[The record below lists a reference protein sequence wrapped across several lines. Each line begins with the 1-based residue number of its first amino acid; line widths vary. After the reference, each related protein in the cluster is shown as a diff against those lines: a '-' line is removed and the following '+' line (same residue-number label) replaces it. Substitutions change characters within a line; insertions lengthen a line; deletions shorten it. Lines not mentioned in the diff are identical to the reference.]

1 MKGTFSLTSLA
12 ITASA
17 IFLLVASYQVDEVPA
32 YFSKGDADPLLYP
45 RVLLFALTGLG
56 LVVFVREFLT
66 GNKKLPLTLSVYI
79 LSGILIA
86 YYYIF
91 IYIKFY
97 ISTVL
102 LCAVIVFLVERKF
115 TLGSITLCLLLP
127 LGTWVLFNY
136 GLDLQIQFMK

>member
-1 MKGTFSLTSLA
+1 MKGTFPLTSLA
-12 ITASA
+12 ITAAA
-17 IFLLVASYQVDEVPA
+17 IFLLVASYQSQELPTYLSEDNA
-32 YFSKGDADPLLYP
+32 NPLLYP
-45 RVLLFALTGLG
+45 RALLIALSGLG

-66 GNKKLPLTLSVYI
+66 GNKKLPLAPGVYI

-102 LCAVIVFLVERKF
+102 LCAVIAFLVERKF
-115 TLGSITLCLLLP
+115 TLRSIALCLLLP

-136 GLDLQIQFMK
+136 GLGLQIQFM